1 MIDLLAVRR
10 IRPSEARSDPD
21 ELHLLQSRSK
31 NRQEAIVVKVV
42 KEFVVGSLM
51 LAIVLIATSRM
62 NNRVW

>member
-1 MIDLLAVRR
+1 
-10 IRPSEARSDPD
+10 
-21 ELHLLQSRSK
+21 LLQSRSK